1 MAPAR
6 RPPSPKARWLGGHI
20 VAMRRDQLGFLTR
33 AARDHGDV
41 VGLRFG
47 PRRALLLSHPD
58 QVEQVLVTG
67 RRSFAKSRAVLL
79 IGRVTGEGLVVSEG
93 DFWRRQRRLIQPA
106 FHHSRIAAYADTMV
120 AFTQRR
126 LDLWRDGETRDVHEE
141 LMGLTLEIVVK
152 TLFDA
157 DVSREAEAEVGSAV
171 AVAVECLNDVLTSFL
186 FFVPPWVP
194 VPVNLRLK
202 RAVKRLDAVLYRIIE
217 EHRAAGIDRGDL
229 LSTLL
234 RARDEDDGSHM
245 TDRQVRD
252 EAMTLFLAGH
262 ETTSIAL
269 TWAWYLLSQNP
280 EAEARLHAELDA
292 VLGGRTPTIED
303 VPNLPFAGMVVT
315 EALRLYPPAP
325 ALGRE
330 AVEDGEIAGYPIRK
344 GTNVIVSQWVVHRDH
359 RWYGDAEAFR
369 PQRWEGD
376 LARRIPRFAYFPFGG
391 GQRHCIGNSF
401 ATMEATLLLAT
412 IAQRF
417 RLRLAP
423 GHPVEPQARFTL
435 RPRYGMRMVLEER
448 TPAVVR
454 AARA

>member
-1 MAPAR
+1 MPAPG
-6 RPPSPKARWLGGHI
+6 RPPSPKGRLLSGHI
-20 VAMRRDQLGFLTR
+20 VPMRRDSLGFMTR
-33 AARDHGDV
+33 AAREHGDV

-47 PRRALLLSHPD
+47 PSRALLLSHPD
-58 QVEQVLVTG
+58 QVEQVLVTQ
-67 RRSFAKSRAVLL
+67 RRSFAKGKAVLL
-79 IGRVTGEGLVVSEG
+79 IGRVTGDGLVVSEG

-106 FHHSRIAAYADTMV
+106 FHHGRIAAYGDTMV
-120 AFTQRR
+120 AFTERR
-126 LDLWRDGETRDVHEE
+126 LDTWSDGETRDVHEE

-157 DVSREAEAEVGSAV
+157 DVSREAETEVGSAV
-171 AVAVECLNDVLTSFL
+171 EVAVGCLNEVLTSFL
-186 FFVPPWVP
+186 FFVPPGVP
-194 VPVNLRLK
+194 IPTNLRLK

-217 EHRAAGIDRGDL
+217 EHRASGIDRGDL

-269 TWAWYLLSQNP
+269 TWAWYLLSQHP
-280 EAEARLHAELDA
+280 EAEARLHEELDD
-292 VLGGRTPTIED
+292 VLGGRAPTVAD
-303 VPNLPFAGMVVT
+303 VPNLQYAGHVVT
-315 EALRLYPPAP
+315 ETLRLYPPAP

-330 AVEDGEIAGYPIRK
+330 AVEGCEVAGYPVRK
-344 GTNVIVSQWVVHRDH
+344 GTDVIVSQWVIQRDP
-359 RWYGDAEAFR
+359 RWFDDPEAFR
-369 PQRWEGD
+369 PERWEDD

-391 GQRHCIGNSF
+391 GQRTCIGSSF

-412 IAQRF
+412 MAQRF
-417 RLRLAP
+417 RFRLVE

-435 RPRYGMRMVLEER
+435 RPAHGMRMVLEAR

-454 AARA
+454 AAGA